1 MEQGTHDALAWP
13 VRLMNMFDKSAHLY
27 DLAYSFKDYPG
38 ESAWVCN
45 AIHARVPRARSL
57 LDVACGTG
65 KHLEHLRGEFDCQGL
80 DLNPEF
86 IELAQRR
93 TGVKVHRASLDS
105 FDIDER
111 FDAVVCLFSSIGYA
125 SDLPRA
131 IGSMARHLNP
141 GGILIVEPW
150 LRPDQWVAGHVQV
163 LDQEA
168 GGMRLVRMTM
178 GSVEG
183 SQSILA
189 MHYLVASSSGIEHLV
204 EIHRLTLFT
213 LAEYQSAFFASN
225 LTFEF
230 DQQGPIGR
238 GALIGLAP

>member
-1 MEQGTHDALAWP
+1 MSDFACQTLH
-13 VRLMNMFDKSAHLY
+13 MFDKSAHLY
-27 DLAYSFKDYPG
+27 DLAYSFKDYAG
-38 ESAWVCN
+38 ESTWVRN
-45 AIHARVPRARSL
+45 AIHARVPQARTL

-65 KHLEHLRGEFDCQGL
+65 KHLEHLRSEFDCQGL

-86 IELAQRR
+86 VRLARER
-93 TGVKVHRASLDS
+93 TGVRVHGASMDS

-125 SDLPRA
+125 SDLPGA

-141 GGILIVEPW
+141 GGVLIVEPW

-168 GGMRLVRMTM
+168 DGIRLVRMTM
-178 GSVEG
+178 SRVDG
-183 SQSILA
+183 SQSVLD
-189 MHYLVASSSGIEHLV
+189 MQYLVGSPSGIEHLV
-204 EIHRLTLFT
+204 ETHRLTMFS
-213 LAEYQSAFFASN
+213 LAEYESAFVASD

-230 DQQGPIGR
+230 DQDGPIGR